1 MPGLVVKVD
10 DRVILSSA
18 IAAGLLYFGLAWHR
32 AYFVAR
38 SSASAGADRGDR
50 GEQQETSAAD
60 SEQTWASR
68 LLEKHFAS
76 VHDSERPFREDLLIQ
91 VRCLRRMLCWE
102 SGIAAV
108 GAAST
113 VRHPAE
119 LRFS

>member
-50 GEQQETSAAD
+50 GEQQETSAED

-102 SGIAAV
+102 SGTAAV